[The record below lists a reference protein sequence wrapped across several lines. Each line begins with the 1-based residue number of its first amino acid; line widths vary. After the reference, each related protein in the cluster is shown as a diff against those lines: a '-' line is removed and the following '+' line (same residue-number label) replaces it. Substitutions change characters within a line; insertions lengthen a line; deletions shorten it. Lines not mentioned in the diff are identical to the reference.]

1 MAAAP
6 GVPTHNSGEQ
16 TERRTK
22 AGGRDGQ
29 FPDADQWRRDYVL
42 SEHEFKQTL
51 QTIRG
56 SSRGRNQDCISSGL

>member
-29 FPDADQWRRDYVL
+29 FPDADQWRGDYVL
-42 SEHEFKQTL
+42 SEHEFKQIFTN
-51 QTIRG
+51 
-56 SSRGRNQDCISSGL
+56 NQR